1 MKKKAFLSV
10 LLSLIMVMMLAVSC
24 TGEVDVPDDPAVP
37 DTPAVPVEQ
46 GKVNM
51 SFESVAGAARY
62 KVTVVETGEVVE
74 VTSPSAALDLK
85 NGSYTFRIEAY
96 DRNGKLIADGMQST
110 AIQNGKSEDVKVD
123 MFDSTG
129 DHVYFAVGAGE
140 STNAIADAGL
150 STIVLKSDDTL
161 TISAL
166 GYSGFDLQP
175 NPDYGSSNPN
185 AFIVSGNPVFGN
197 ETARITRNGN
207 AFKVTVNGVE
217 KSGEF
222 TSSGIKLDGVEYRE
236 LRGNKGSG
244 FYGVWKLPAIT
255 LKSDVLSG
263 ILDKVVASTG
273 AVEFISQNTGVAI
286 NRLASI
292 SEDIRV
298 NVAAELTRNGKV
310 NVSIDG
316 ELNAKLVDD
325 KFSLADPFAFHIDMQ
340 ISVTGLEGLVGL
352 KLLAADS
359 ILLVEVPVSETVTI
373 GIPLTRV
380 DKLPTKQFTTAP
392 FAGDRTFNPC
402 SNADMQVAV
411 IRDAG
416 FLPFF
421 EQISATRTD
430 VNGKL
435 YVVDGLWKA
444 TDPGVGNKYDML
456 ITIMGEKYR
465 VAAADSRFLGYSG
478 SSSYEES
485 YEKLL
490 FDDDINLAYKNVE
503 FKIEGDEIVGADADV
518 ALTRGRNHDDPS
530 YTAPTFEH
538 VSFERTGRNKTIE
551 QKFREAMRE
560 ADFDVLTFDTKGNL
574 QLNVPGMPSVNIGNY
589 AVGARNITVTVDV
602 MQIVD
607 LINSMGPQGAAE
619 PGAPQVGSIQ
629 VAKMDVYLT
638 LPYAYDT
645 IVLLTGPSGNYGAR
659 LK

>member
-10 LLSLIMVMMLAVSC
+10 LLSLMMVMMLAVSC

-161 TISAL
+161 SISAL
-166 GYSGFDLQP
+166 GYRGFDLQP
-175 NPDYGSSNPN
+175 NPDYGSASPN

-217 KSGEF
+217 KRGEF
-222 TSSGIKLDGVEYRE
+222 TSSGIKLDGIEYRE

-255 LKSDVLSG
+255 LKADVLSV

-340 ISVTGLEGLVGL
+340 MSVTGLEGMVGL

-359 ILLVEVPVSETVTI
+359 ILFVEVPVSENATI

-380 DKLPTKQFTTAP
+380 DKLPTKQFTSAP

-416 FLPFF
+416 FLPFL
-421 EQISATRTD
+421 EQISATGTD

-465 VAAADSRFLGYSG
+465 VAADSSLSGYRGYNEYHGFSFEDG
-478 SSSYEES
+478 HII
-485 YEKLL
+485 L
-490 FDDDINLAYKNVE
+490 YKNLE
-503 FKIEGDEIVGADADV
+503 FKFDESGNVIVGADADV
-518 ALTRGRNHDDPS
+518 ALVTESDLNNTS
-530 YTAPTFEH
+530 VTELKCEH

-551 QKFREAMRE
+551 QKFREAMKE

-574 QLNVPGMPSVNIGNY
+574 QLNIPGMPSVNIGNY
-589 AVGARNITVTVDV
+589 AVGARTITITVDV

-607 LINSMGPQGAAE
+607 WINSIRPQGAAE
-619 PGAPQVGSIQ
+619 PGAPQGGSIE
-629 VAKMDVYLT
+629 VAKMDVYVT
-638 LPYAYDT
+638 LPYADDT